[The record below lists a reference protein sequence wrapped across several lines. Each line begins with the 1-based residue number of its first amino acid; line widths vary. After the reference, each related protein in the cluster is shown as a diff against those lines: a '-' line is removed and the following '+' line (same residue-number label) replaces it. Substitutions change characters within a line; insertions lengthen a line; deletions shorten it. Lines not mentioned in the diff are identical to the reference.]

1 MKDMKVNKKITTHLD
16 KVGKHL
22 QKHKIIPTFG
32 IIIFLILFFDKLL
45 ILTIFTL
52 LVQFKKFFLFL
63 KNKFVSL
70 LPILR

>member
-1 MKDMKVNKKITTHLD
+1 MKHYKAIKTHI
-16 KVGKHL
+16 GKNL
-22 QKHKIIPTFG
+22 KKHKIVHTFG

-52 LVQFKKFFLFL
+52 IIQLKKIISFI
-63 KNKFVSL
+63 KNKILTL

>member
-22 QKHKIIPTFG
+22 QEHKIIPTFG
-32 IIIFLILFFDKLL
+32 IIIFLILFFDKLF

-52 LVQFKKFFLFL
+52 LVQFKKIFLFL
-63 KNKFVSL
+63 KNKIVSL

>member
-1 MKDMKVNKKITTHLD
+1 MKHSKSIKKHI
-16 KVGKHL
+16 GKHL
-22 QKHKIIPTFG
+22 KKHKIVHTFG

-52 LVQFKKFFLFL
+52 IIQLKKIISFI
-63 KNKFVSL
+63 KNKILTL

>member
-1 MKDMKVNKKITTHLD
+1 MKEMKSNKKIKTHLD

-22 QKHKIIPTFG
+22 QKHKIISTFG
-32 IIIFLILFFDKLL
+32 IIIFLILFFDKLF

-52 LVQFKKFFLFL
+52 LVQFKKVILFL
-63 KNKFVSL
+63 KNKIVGL